1 MVKARIKTVFFSR
14 FRNASYTVGR
24 NETLII
30 GAYVSRAAKRAAEL
44 SIDLAG
50 DGGRVLMCYA
60 YSGCGTDVHALR
72 ISVTH
77 RAPRTVANIFG
88 RGALSG
94 NASSTILGIAR
105 IEKNAQQADTYFS
118 HHALLLSDAARA
130 SATPSLEIETDDVLA
145 GHAASTAPL
154 DQDSLAYVRT
164 RGMSESAATAVLVNG
179 FLSHDVNRLPNELAN
194 RFYRSFRLCKS
205 LENT

>member
-1 MVKARIKTVFFSR
+1 MLKPRIKTVFFSR
-14 FRNASYTVGR
+14 FRNASFTVGR

-30 GAYVSRAAKRAAEL
+30 GAYISRAAKRPIEL

-60 YSGCGTDVHALR
+60 YNGCDTDVHTLS

-77 RAPRTVANIFG
+77 RAPRTAAHIFG
-88 RGALSG
+88 RGVLSG
-94 NASSTILGIAR
+94 NASSTVLSTAR

-130 SATPSLEIETDDVLA
+130 TATPSLEIETDDVVA
-145 GHAASTAPL
+145 GHAASTAPI
-154 DQDSLAYVRT
+154 DQDNLAYVRT
-164 RGMSESAATAVLVNG
+164 RGMSESAATALLVNG
-179 FLSHDVNRLPNELAN
+179 FLSHDVDRLPPILTS